1 MGGVIAGDAV
11 RRALNDAADRTL
23 VHWRDQAWSGAA
35 IDAEVDRLAGFLQEA
50 GPGAQ
55 VGLWYQNSVWALIA
69 HLAVERAGLTRVPV
83 DPGAPADEARA
94 IWAAAGVELVLGDS
108 AHVAGLAGAVTYDD
122 ASTPGAAGP
131 ARAVKVEDD
140 TTHLLF
146 PRTVSSGGLLAI
158 PISYRGWA
166 AHMATNARLFGEGGY
181 GPPVGPDDLL
191 LTVQQL
197 MHGTGLVATFPFL
210 TMGIPQVIVDKFD
223 ADAVAEAATR
233 HRATTAFMV
242 PGMVTRLAGWVE
254 EHGSLPLRR
263 IVYGGAPI
271 TPEEL
276 RHALAHLGPVLTQIY
291 GRLEG
296 GWPLTVLG
304 RAEHE
309 RIAAGEDDLLD
320 SCGRAVAEV
329 ELDIRPVENAGDDGG
344 GELRVRGA
352 MSSPAFTDPDGWCS
366 LGDMATVDGD
376 GYVRLQG
383 RLDGM
388 INTGSYH
395 VYPQEVEEAI
405 RELLNVLDVAVSAVP
420 DPKWG
425 EAVLAT
431 ITWPPDYRPP
441 DDDALRSSLRTRL
454 APYKVPTRFSHNC
467 NASTHGAAIQ

>member
-1 MGGVIAGDAV
+1 MAGY
-11 RRALNDAADRTL
+11 
-23 VHWRDQAWSGAA
+23 
-35 IDAEVDRLAGFLQEA
+35 LQEA

-55 VGLWYQNSVWALIA
+55 IGLWYQNSARALIA

-94 IWAAAGVELVLGDS
+94 IWDAAGVELILGDS
-108 AHVAGLAGAVTYDD
+108 AHAADLAGVVTYDD
-122 ASTPGAAGP
+122 ASTPGGSDP
-131 ARAVKVEDD
+131 ARSVEVEGD

-166 AHMATNARLFGEGGY
+166 AHMATNARLFSNGGY
-181 GPPVGPDDLL
+181 GPPLGPDDVLV
-191 LTVQQL
+191 TVQQL

-210 TMGIPQVIVDKFD
+210 SMGIPQVIVDKFD
-223 ADAVAEAATR
+223 AAAVAEAATR
-233 HRATTAFMV
+233 HAVTTAFMV
-242 PGMVTRLAGWVE
+242 PGMVTRLAEWVE
-254 EHGSLPLRR
+254 EHGTLPFRR

-271 TPEEL
+271 APEEL
-276 RHALAHLGPVLTQIY
+276 RHAVAHLGPVLTQIY

-304 RAEHE
+304 AAEHQ

-320 SCGRAVAEV
+320 SCGRVVSEV
-329 ELDIRPVENAGDDGG
+329 ELDIRTVEDAPGDGG
-344 GELRVRGA
+344 GELRVRGP
-352 MSSPAFTDPDGWCS
+352 MTSPAFTDPDGWCS
-366 LGDMATVDGD
+366 LGDLATVDDD
-376 GYVRLQG
+376 GFVRLHG
-383 RLDGM
+383 RVDGM

-405 RELLNVLDVAVSAVP
+405 RDLLEVLDVAVSAVP

-431 ITWPPDYRPP
+431 ITWPSGYSPP
-441 DDDALRSSLRTRL
+441 DDEALRGSLRTRL
-454 APYKVPTRFSHNC
+454 APYKVPTRFSHKP
-467 NASTHGAAIQ
+467 NAPGAAVP